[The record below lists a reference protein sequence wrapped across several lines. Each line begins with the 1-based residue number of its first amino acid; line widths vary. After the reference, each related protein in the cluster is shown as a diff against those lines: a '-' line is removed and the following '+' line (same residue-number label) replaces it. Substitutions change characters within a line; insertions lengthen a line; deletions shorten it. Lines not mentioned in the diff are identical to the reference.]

1 MKNLAVW
8 CTQLVCLVLGIV
20 SVRVALVERTRSIDT
35 PMPKAELT
43 ESPSSRDNPKS
54 ARAVQNEVAPNT
66 VLPAWGVAYRLIDHI
81 GEAELNSPAFDEP
94 RIAGMLKGYWRRLH
108 SPFVGPQGNRGRLIQ
123 QVGIASNQAPVSK
136 EPEANDGHWH
146 ADPRLWGLDEG
157 SYDQREAI
165 VAPAPTR
172 IVWHL
177 RLQERSRFETSI
189 AAFAGAGETRFEVA
203 IIADGTSHVLV
214 EKRASQSRAWDD
226 LSVDLSPFQGEVALE
241 LTTSGRDASLA
252 AWGSP
257 IVVSPGATKLP
268 YNVLFFVVDAIRS
281 DALSSAHDA
290 TEDEQRANAELAPFD
305 AWLPQMPEVAPNLD
319 RLALQGIMFSHAWSA
334 AMWTRPSTLAML
346 TGMRAGRLGM
356 PVLELEPRPADVMGF
371 YASSPPLWP
380 LLMRSLG
387 AHTRAIIN
395 NMYLCGYVGVGVDAG
410 FESMTDHRYQLSDT
424 EKITTDTVKWLESHR
439 DERFALFVNYVS
451 PHAPYLPESRY
462 LDPIEHALPHPENKL
477 VRRYLGEIRKDDE
490 AIGRVLEHVARLGL
504 TSKTLIV
511 VTADHGEALSEAH
524 DWVAVDVAK
533 GVHSGRFTHLST
545 MWEEAARV
553 PIIFSL
559 PGVIPAGTR
568 ITQPVQT
575 TDILP
580 TLLDVLGVEV
590 PKNVD
595 GVSLKPLFSKGRVPE
610 RAAVIEGRGATS
622 IIEGQWHFIQR
633 SPVARHLQLGTI
645 RVEKS
650 IELYDL
656 VRDPGERQDIS
667 SQHPEIV
674 ERLKSELMRR
684 IAVPQKSETP
694 MNVSR
699 ANVHVRVSSG
709 IDAGVLVGNIRL
721 ATGRIVATSS
731 NAALSITSN
740 APNVAR
746 IEVAMPHGSLVDLD
760 LAIEPANSDIDW
772 NWQFAGKPWPKAAY
786 YVGPLG
792 IGRDI
797 SAGLRASEG
806 DIMVAA
812 QAPYVVRAQERGIFV
827 TRDTACET
835 DAVVSEAA
843 QIEAQQAMQA
853 WGYVRRNEPA
863 QKHP

>member
-8 CTQLVCLVLGIV
+8 CTQLVCIVLGIG
-20 SVRVALVERTRSIDT
+20 SVRVALVERTRSIVT

-43 ESPSSRDNPKS
+43 ESASSPSGQES
-54 ARAVQNEVAPNT
+54 ARSAQKGIVANT
-66 VLPAWGVAYRLIDHI
+66 ASAAWGVAYRLIDHI

-123 QVGIASNQAPVSK
+123 QIGIASNQLPILK
-136 EPEANDGHWH
+136 ESELDDGHWH
-146 ADPRLWGLDEG
+146 ADPKLWGLDEG
-157 SYDQREAI
+157 TYDQREAI

-189 AAFAGAGETRFEVA
+189 AAFAGEGVTQFEIA
-203 IIADGTSHVLV
+203 IVADGTRHALAQKQV
-214 EKRASQSRAWDD
+214 SQSHAWDE
-226 LSVDLSPFQGEVALE
+226 LTVDLSAFRGEVALE

-257 IVVSPGATKLP
+257 IVVSPGATPLP
-268 YNVLFFVVDAIRS
+268 YNVLFFVVDAMRS
-281 DALSSAHDA
+281 DALSTTHDV
-290 TEDEQRANAELAPFD
+290 TEDRQRAKAELAPFD
-305 AWLPQMPEVAPNLD
+305 AWLPRMPEVAPNLD
-319 RLALQGIMFSHAWSA
+319 RLASQGIVFSRAWSA

-356 PVLELEPRPADVMGF
+356 PVLELEPRPAEVKAF
-371 YASSPPLWP
+371 YASNPPLWP

-395 NMYLCGYVGVGVDAG
+395 NMYLCGYVGVGVDTG

-424 EKITTDTVKWLESHR
+424 EKITADTVNWLGSHR
-439 DERFALFVNYVS
+439 DDRFALFVNYVS
-451 PHAPYLPESRY
+451 PHAPYNPESRY
-462 LDPIEHALPHPENKL
+462 LDPIEHAASHPENRQ

-490 AIGRVLEHVARLGL
+490 AIGRILEQVERLGL

-511 VTADHGEALSEAH
+511 VTADHGETLSEAH

-553 PIIFSL
+553 PIVFSL
-559 PGVIPAGTR
+559 PGVIPASSR
-568 ITQPVQT
+568 NTQPVQT

-580 TLLDVLGVEV
+580 TLLDVLGVEI
-590 PKNVD
+590 PKNID
-595 GVSLKPLFSKGRVPE
+595 GVSLKPLFSKGAIPE
-610 RAAVIEGRGATS
+610 RAALIEGRGATS
-622 IIEGQWHFIQR
+622 IIDGQWHYVQR
-633 SPVARHLQLGTI
+633 SPIARQLQLGSI

-650 IELYDL
+650 LELYDL
-656 VRDPGERQDIS
+656 LTDPGERHDIS
-667 SQHPEIV
+667 SQRPEIV
-674 ERLKSELMRR
+674 ARLKNEVMRRLEVPRNSERLTD
-684 IAVPQKSETP
+684 A
-694 MNVSR
+694 SR
-699 ANVHVRVSSG
+699 ANIHVRVSTG
-709 IDAGVLVGNIRL
+709 AEAGVLSGNIKV

-731 NAALSITSN
+731 NSALAITSN

-746 IEVAMPHGSLVDLD
+746 VEVSMPRGSLVDLD
-760 LAIEPANSDIDW
+760 LTIEPANSDIDW
-772 NWQFAGKPWPKAAY
+772 NWQFADKPWPKTAY

-792 IGRDI
+792 IGRNI
-797 SAGLRASEG
+797 SEGLRANEG

-812 QAPYVVRAQERGIFV
+812 QAAYVVRSQEQGIFV
-827 TRDTACET
+827 TRDSASEADT
-835 DAVVSEAA
+835 VVSQAA
-843 QIEAQQAMQA
+843 QVEAQQAMQA
-853 WGYVRRNEPA
+853 WGYVRRNESA